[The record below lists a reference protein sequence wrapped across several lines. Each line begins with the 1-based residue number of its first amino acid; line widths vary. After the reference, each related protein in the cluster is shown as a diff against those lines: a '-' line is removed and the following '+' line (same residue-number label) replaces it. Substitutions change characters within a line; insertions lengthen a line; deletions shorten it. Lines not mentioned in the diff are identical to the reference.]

1 MKKNMDKVK
10 KGLVLLSGG
19 LDSTVTLSIC
29 KESNIDIHAMTFDYG
44 QRHKVE
50 LDFAKWQAK
59 NFNCKSHKIFK
70 IDLYGGSAL
79 TDKIDVPNNKNVDSI
94 PNNIPVTYVP
104 GRNIIFLSFA
114 AGYAEY
120 LDIEDIYIG
129 VNSVDYSGYPD
140 CREEFIKIFEK
151 TINMS
156 TKKGLQGKKFRII
169 APLQKL
175 DKKEIVLIGKKNGVD
190 FSKTSSCYNPI
201 NMRKCGLCD
210 ACLLRKKGF
219 DEANLDD
226 N

>member
-10 KGLVLLSGG
+10 KGLILLSGG

-29 KESNIDIHAMTFDYG
+29 KKSNIEIHAMTFDYG

-59 NFNCKSHKIFK
+59 KFNCKSHKIFK

-79 TDKIDVPNNKNVDSI
+79 TDKIDVPKNENVDLI
-94 PNNIPVTYVP
+94 PNDIPVTYVP

-156 TKKGLQGKKFRII
+156 TKKGVQGKN
-169 APLQKL
+169 LEL
-175 DKKEIVLIGKKNGVD
+175 LHHYKN
-190 FSKTSSCYNPI
+190 
-201 NMRKCGLCD
+201 
-210 ACLLRKKGF
+210 
-219 DEANLDD
+219 
-226 N
+226 

>member
-1 MKKNMDKVK
+1 MDKVK
-10 KGLVLLSGG
+10 KGLILLSGG

-59 NFNCKSHKIFK
+59 KFNCKSHKIFK

-94 PNNIPVTYVP
+94 PNDIPVTYVP

-120 LDIEDIYIG
+120 LDIEDIYR
-129 VNSVDYSGYPD
+129 
-140 CREEFIKIFEK
+140 C
-151 TINMS
+151 
-156 TKKGLQGKKFRII
+156 
-169 APLQKL
+169 
-175 DKKEIVLIGKKNGVD
+175 
-190 FSKTSSCYNPI
+190 
-201 NMRKCGLCD
+201 
-210 ACLLRKKGF
+210 
-219 DEANLDD
+219 
-226 N
+226 

>member
-1 MKKNMDKVK
+1 MKKKMGNLK
-10 KGLVLLSGG
+10 KCLILLSGG

-29 KESNIDIHAMTFDYG
+29 KKSNFEIHAMTFDYG
-44 QRHKVE
+44 QKHKVE

-59 NFNCKSHKIFK
+59 EFNCKSHKVFK

-79 TDKIDVPNNKNVDSI
+79 TDEIDVPKNKNVDSI
-94 PNNIPVTYVP
+94 PNKIPVTYVP

-120 LDIEDIYIG
+120 LDIENIYIG

-156 TKKGLQGKKFRII
+156 TKKGL
-169 APLQKL
+169 
-175 DKKEIVLIGKKNGVD
+175 KEKDSELLHLYKN
-190 FSKTSSCYNPI
+190 
-201 NMRKCGLCD
+201 
-210 ACLLRKKGF
+210 
-219 DEANLDD
+219 
-226 N
+226 